1 MRRIFFLL
9 AASLIT
15 VTYPVLA
22 DPPQEDVL
30 RPRLEGLIG
39 LYVEFDPGLNFT
51 LLDGNPYVRPLITS
65 YEQETSLYRSA
76 VGVAPYL
83 GLSVGYEFSS
93 HLGISFHAAYD
104 DRFASNSGTMID
116 TCFVTDEVTG
126 NSIANRME
134 ARKEYSV
141 RTRYISFALLPNYR
155 FDNILFFVGPTVSIP
170 FSRRIHETNSIVDDS
185 PCFYLTP
192 GDDTTRVIS
201 GAVTDIANVS
211 TRISLKL
218 GLGYVFNMT
227 PWVDLVPQLALDVG
241 LSNLLKQDETL
252 RMTNPNRPEGSSVSV
267 PVNHQ
272 IQLNTVQAI
281 IGIRVHI

>member
-1 MRRIFFLL
+1 MRRTLALL
-9 AASLIT
+9 AAGLIT
-15 VTYPVLA
+15 ISYPALA

-30 RPRLEGLIG
+30 RPRLDGLIG

-104 DRFASNSGTMID
+104 DRLASNAGTMID
-116 TCFVTDEVTG
+116 TCFLTDEITG
-126 NSIANRME
+126 NRVADRME

-141 RTRYISFALLPNYR
+141 RTRYLSFALLPNYR
-155 FDNILFFVGPTVSIP
+155 FDNLVFFLGPTVSIP
-170 FSRRIHETNSIVDDS
+170 FSRRIQETNSIVDDS
-185 PCFYLTP
+185 PCYYLAP
-192 GDDTTRVIS
+192 GPDTTRVITGTVS
-201 GAVTDIANVS
+201 DIGNVS

-227 PWVDLVPQLALDVG
+227 EWVDLVPQLALDVG
-241 LSNLLKQDETL
+241 LTNLLKEDETL
-252 RMTNPNRPEGSSVSV
+252 RMANPNGPGGAGVVV
-267 PVNHQ
+267 PINHQ
-272 IQLNTVQAI
+272 IQLNTLQAI